1 MEEEGR
7 ALSYVHSQE
16 PRFWTVPVAV
26 MDLPLSLA
34 AVQGS
39 HGQVEDITL
48 AEVVPW
54 HKMKSLGHPPGD
66 RVQLRAKSLH
76 KSFLIFIIEMAQ
88 AIVKSGHKASFKEET
103 RNNAEDDNLTIQKE
117 ETILNSEDFE
127 ASNNILKA
135 ETVKHFKY
143 FSGEQNLVVKER
155 KSDDCTLG
163 QDIELDINDK
173 INDHIKIT
181 IGTEE
186 RSVQSKLNTS
196 KFICEECG
204 KNFNLKK
211 TLNKH
216 IQDYHLMYICDQ
228 CDFTCKGQANQMKS
242 HKSLKHQALLFAC
255 VFCDF
260 ISESS
265 REIDLHKENSHEGS
279 SLQTKKSMER
289 KRKEREALK
298 TFTCPICHT
307 SKKSRQS
314 LRIHIKGDHEGI
326 SLDCPEEGCSFT
338 GKQSSVIK
346 CHVKSVHLNVKHIC
360 DLCGF
365 SASSATRLRLH
376 RIKSH
381 NIRMFACDKC
391 LFRCQKRDRLKYH
404 MQAMHD

>member
-1 MEEEGR
+1 
-7 ALSYVHSQE
+7 
-16 PRFWTVPVAV
+16 
-26 MDLPLSLA
+26 
-34 AVQGS
+34 
-39 HGQVEDITL
+39 
-48 AEVVPW
+48 
-54 HKMKSLGHPPGD
+54 
-66 RVQLRAKSLH
+66 
-76 KSFLIFIIEMAQ
+76 MAQ
-88 AIVKSGHKASFKEET
+88 AIVKSGHKASYKEET
-103 RNNAEDDNLTIQKE
+103 KNYSKDKNFPTQNE
-117 ETILNSEDFE
+117 ETGECFE
-127 ASNNILKA
+127 ASVNLLKVRTS
-135 ETVKHFKY
+135 EKFKY
-143 FSGEQNLVVKER
+143 CSVEQNSVHKER
-155 KSDDCTLG
+155 KYDGFILRQDVDIGPNNVSDDNI
-163 QDIELDINDK
+163 QN
-173 INDHIKIT
+173 T

-186 RSVQSKLNTS
+186 LSGGSKHETS

-204 KNFNLKK
+204 KSFDLEK

-216 IQDYHLMYICDQ
+216 IQDYHLGKVYICDQ

-314 LRIHIKGDHEGI
+314 LRIHIIGDHEGI

-404 MQAMHD
+404 MQVMHD